1 MAARSSNRL
10 RGRTV
15 LLLTSNRRYA
25 LRGIRPG
32 DRLRAARRRV
42 RLGRSYQLAGSSFY
56 LPAAGPARGVLRV
69 KQGRIVEIGIA
80 DPELMRTRSRALLAG
95 L

>member
-1 MAARSSNRL
+1 
-10 RGRTV
+10 
-15 LLLTSNRRYA
+15 
-25 LRGIRPG
+25 
-32 DRLRAARRRV
+32 
-42 RLGRSYQLAGSSFY
+42 
-56 LPAAGPARGVLRV
+56 VLRV